1 MASSILVL
9 FLLPWLDTSQVRSAR
24 FRPVFQPF
32 FSVVGRC
39 GATRVRSD
47 YRDLSPRCRLRTPSP
62 SFSIVPATSWPEDD
76 RHADAALVRS
86 ETAHASAL
94 AQCKIRGALLEFD
107 SDFAEVNTACQI
119 RERFLRLRERKRL
132 IDYGS

>member
-9 FLLPWLDTSQVRSAR
+9 FLLPWLDTSRVRSAR

-47 YRDLSPRCRLRTPSP
+47 SSRNDLRLERSAVLVARLER
-62 SFSIVPATSWPEDD
+62 F
-76 RHADAALVRS
+76 ALV
-86 ETAHASAL
+86 ASADGQASKL
-94 AQCKIRGALLEFD
+94 RPLQCQGCPEHEFSRKIK
-107 SDFAEVNTACQI
+107 T
-119 RERFLRLRERKRL
+119 KRRV
-132 IDYGS
+132 DVQTE